1 MESGVHSSLHENC
14 HHQTIYAKFNLK
26 IYYPPPYERKIWHYQ
41 NANIENIRKAIDQFS
56 WAMDFTN
63 IDVNEKVNLFNKT
76 IKNIIRNYIPYETI
90 ACDDKDPPWIN
101 EDIKELIYE
110 KNQAYKLYRQNKNN
124 IFSVDRFE
132 LFQSN

>member
-14 HHQTIYAKFNLK
+14 HYQTIYVKFNLK
-26 IYYPPPYERKIWHYQ
+26 IYYPLPYE

-56 WAMDFTN
+56 WAMHFTN
-63 IDVNEKVNLFNKT
+63 IDVDEKVNLFNKT
-76 IKNIIRNYIPYETI
+76 IENIIRNYILYETI
-90 ACDDKDPPWIN
+90 ACDDRDPPWIN
-101 EDIKELIYE
+101 KDIKELIHE